1 MSNSREETV
10 YYRDRKDPFAH
21 MFFFRLSDT
30 SEEAVAKFLHACKEC
45 LSGYEGQTHFS
56 MGTRALQIRRAVS
69 AVDYDVAVNM
79 IFENYAAYE
88 KYKTAQRHMDFV
100 SEVAG
105 MSNHRIVYDSF
116 LTYQAKQLAKNAEK
130 KKTTKKTTA
139 K

>member
-1 MSNSREETV
+1 MSKDKDETV
-10 YYRDRKDPFAH
+10 YYQDRKEPFAH

-30 SEEAVAKFLHACKEC
+30 SEEAMAKFLDACKTY

-56 MGTRALQIRRAVS
+56 IGTRALQIRRAVS

-100 SEVAG
+100 AEVAG

-116 LTYQAKQLAKNAEK
+116 LSYQAKPVEKRKAEK
-130 KKTTKKTTA
+130 KGTKT
-139 K
+139 